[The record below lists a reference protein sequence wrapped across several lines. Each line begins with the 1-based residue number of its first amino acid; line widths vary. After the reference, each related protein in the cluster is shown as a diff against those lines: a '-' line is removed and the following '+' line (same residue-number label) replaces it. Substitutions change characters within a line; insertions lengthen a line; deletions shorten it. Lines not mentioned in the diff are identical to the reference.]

1 MNYSEEKNT
10 DYNYQPIDLTIII
23 NKLLSSWK
31 VILVVTFIFSL
42 GGVIVA
48 LVSKPIYRA
57 DLIMM
62 SAKDNSSSLSGGTM
76 GALSG
81 FLGSSVTGD
90 KDTEKALAILTSRT
104 FTEIYVMENNLQAIL
119 FPDAWDKEKKE
130 WKNGQPNWEDTHKI
144 VLKMSFINRDIGSGI
159 ISYGVEMGNPQ
170 NASIWVNSIIK
181 KLNDYIRFQAIEEAE
196 NSIYFLREQLKQ
208 ETISEA
214 KKPLYK
220 LIEDQTKN
228 IMLANVNKEYAFKII
243 DPAYPPLNK
252 IKPKR
257 RDIAISG
264 FILGIFFSLLTV
276 LLKELL
282 AKFSIGEEGVKRRS
296 IK

>member
-10 DYNYQPIDLTIII
+10 DYNYQPIDLTLII
-23 NKLLSSWK
+23 NKLLMSWK
-31 VILVVTFIFSL
+31 VILVITFIFSL

-48 LVSKPIYRA
+48 LISKPIYRA

-62 SAKDNSSSLSGGTM
+62 SAKDNPNSLSGGTI

-104 FTEIYVMENNLQAIL
+104 FTEIYVTENNLQPIL
-119 FPDAWDKEKKE
+119 FPDAWDTEKKE
-130 WKNGQPNWEDTHKI
+130 WKDGQPNWEDTHKI
-144 VLKMSFINRDIGSGI
+144 VSKMSFINRDLGSGI
-159 ISYGVEMGNPQ
+159 ISYGVEMGDPQ
-170 NASIWVNSIIK
+170 DASIWVNSIIK
-181 KLNDYIRFQAIEEAE
+181 KLNDYLRFQAIEEAE

-208 ETISEA
+208 ESISEA

-220 LIEDQTKN
+220 LIEEQTKN
-228 IMLANVNKEYAFKII
+228 IMLANVNQEYAFKII
-243 DPAYPPLNK
+243 DQAYPPLNK

-257 RDIAISG
+257 RDIAITG
-264 FILGIFFSLLTV
+264 FVMGIFFSFLTI
-276 LLKELL
+276 LLKEFISL
-282 AKFSIGEEGVKRRS
+282 FSIGEKGIERRNT
-296 IK
+296 K